1 MILRKVEFKL
11 FISLIL
17 AAGSIVGVLISLGA
31 ARRLAYTP
39 GRFRGEGEWN
49 WNGKARIMLV
59 IAGINIALLVVTPL
73 SIFTVPTGQIGVVK
87 VFGAVKDIVGP
98 GVHYRFWMINS
109 VDIYDTKTR
118 EIELEFQAYSKDA
131 QTITGKLAVQYQI
144 QQENALSIARQYG
157 GLRALEQKL
166 QAVILERAK
175 SVFSDKGAMTI
186 IETRSTLSNEIGKRI
201 ETVTGQYFVT
211 VTTVALADFS
221 FNDAF
226 ENAVEQKMVA
236 EQEKLRANYDK
247 EKAIIKAEEQLA
259 VAEREAQAVVQKAN
273 GDSEALRIMR
283 AAWSTSSTE
292 VKDAML
298 RQTFYEKWNGVLPEV
313 VAGDKLDLIIGG
325 NRAK

>member
-1 MILRKVEFKL
+1 
-11 FISLIL
+11 
-17 AAGSIVGVLISLGA
+17 
-31 ARRLAYTP
+31 
-39 GRFRGEGEWN
+39 
-49 WNGKARIMLV
+49 MLV
-59 IAGINIALLVVTPL
+59 LAVINMALLVTVPL
-73 SIFTVPTGQIGVVK
+73 SIFTVSTGQIGIVK
-87 VFGAVKDIVGP
+87 VFGAVKEIVAP
-98 GVHYRFWMINS
+98 GVHCRFWMISS

-144 QQENALSIARQYG
+144 QQENALLIARQYG
-157 GLRALEQKL
+157 KLHVLEQKL
-166 QAVILERAK
+166 QAVLLERAK

-186 IETRSTLSNEIGKRI
+186 IETRSTLSDEIGKRI
-201 ETVTGQYFVT
+201 ATVTGQYFVT

-259 VAEREAQAVVQKAN
+259 VAEREAQAVIQKAN

-313 VAGDKLDLIIGG
+313 MAGDKLDLIIGG
-325 NRAK
+325 NRAKQ

>member
-1 MILRKVEFKL
+1 M

-17 AAGSIVGVLISLGA
+17 AGATIAGVLISLGA
-31 ARRLAYTP
+31 ARRLAYIP
-39 GRFRGEGEWN
+39 GQFRGDGQWN
-49 WNGKARIMLV
+49 WNWKAKFMLALAV
-59 IAGINIALLVVTPL
+59 INVILLATAPM
-73 SIFTVPTGQIGVVK
+73 SIFTIPTGQIGVVK
-87 VFGAVKDIVGP
+87 VFGAVKEVVGP
-98 GVHYRFWMINS
+98 GVHCRFWMTNS

-157 GLRALEQKL
+157 RLQTLEQKL

-201 ETVTGQYFVT
+201 ATVTGQYFVT

-259 VAEREAQAVVQKAN
+259 VAERAAQAVIQKAN
-273 GDSEALRIMR
+273 GDAEALQIMR
-283 AAWSTSSTE
+283 TAWSTSSAE

-325 NRAK
+325 RRGKND